1 MLRVA
6 VLISGRGS
14 NLGALLKAGLPV
26 QWVGVISNRPG
37 AGGLALAAEHGVPT
51 QVIDHKQFASRDA
64 FDAALGDA
72 LDSLKPD
79 LIVQAGFMRI
89 LGAAFVSRFAA
100 RMINIHPS
108 LLPAFTGLDTHG
120 RALRAG
126 VRVHGCSV
134 HFVTAELDGGPI
146 IAQAVVPVFADD
158 DEDTLAA
165 RVLAQ
170 EHRLLPAVVRAFAEG
185 RVRLAENGVV
195 TLAGKRVDTACLQS
209 PDLS

>member
-14 NLGALLKAGLPV
+14 NLGALLKAGLAV

-37 AGGLALAAEHGVPT
+37 AGGLDIAAAHGVPA
-51 QVIDHKQFASRDA
+51 QVIDHKQFADRAA

-72 LDSLKPD
+72 LDALKPD

-89 LGAAFVSRFAA
+89 LGAAFVNRFAG

-126 VRVHGCSV
+126 VKLHGCTV

-146 IAQAVVPVFADD
+146 IAQAAVPVFADD
-158 DEDTLAA
+158 DEDRLSA
-165 RVLAQ
+165 RVLVQ
-170 EHRLLPAVVRAFAEG
+170 EHRLLPAVVRAFADG
-185 RVRLAENGVV
+185 RVQLSPDGVV
-195 TLAGKRVDTACLQS
+195 TLAGPRVESACLQS
-209 PDLS
+209 LALS